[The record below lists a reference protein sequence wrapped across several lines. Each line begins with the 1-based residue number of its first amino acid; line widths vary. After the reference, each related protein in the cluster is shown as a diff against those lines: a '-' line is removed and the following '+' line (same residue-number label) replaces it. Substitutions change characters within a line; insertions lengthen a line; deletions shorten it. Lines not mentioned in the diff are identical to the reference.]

1 MKVEKIAKDSPE
13 GQQAIA
19 RHNAL
24 VGYDIRNVWSDGTWQ
39 IARVD
44 GRPEIL
50 ANKAGLD
57 SLDLSH
63 SGVRE
68 D

>member
-1 MKVEKIAKDSPE
+1 MNEKIAKDSPE

-24 VGYDIRNVWSDGTWQ
+24 VGDDIRNVWSDGSG
-39 IARVD
+39 RSPEVD